1 MAHFLLFLSSYEHY
15 LYEFLDFVY
24 EYFDMGKDHNC
35 TKSALLSEIFF
46 YDLQDTQNF

>member
-1 MAHFLLFLSSYEHY
+1 MALLLFFLSSYEHY

-35 TKSALLSEIFF
+35 TKADQLNEVIFYALQESK
-46 YDLQDTQNF
+46 NF